1 MYIRKRGTKMAT
13 KVMRPFGL
21 KDKIGYM
28 FGDFGNDFTFILS
41 SMMLQKF
48 YSDIMGVSVGIVGIM
63 MMAARFV
70 DAVTDVTMGQIVD
83 RSKPTKYGKF
93 KPWILRMCGPVAVAS
108 LLMYASWF
116 DDMGMTFK
124 IIWMFGTYLLWG
136 SVCYTGINI
145 PYGSMASALSEHSR
159 DRAQLS
165 NWRTIG
171 AMLAGTFIGVILPL
185 LVYYTDSEGNQ
196 ILSGSRVSLAAVV
209 CSAGAVICYL
219 LCYFM
224 CTERVHVEQK
234 SGRFELRLLFDGL
247 IHNKALV
254 GIVIASVCQLL
265 VQLTSQTMLSYLYPN
280 YFGNIKAQSAAG
292 AVGVIVSLIC
302 ALFTV
307 RLSERFGRKM
317 LGIFAAIFGAV
328 VYFTAWML
336 QIDNPWVFTVVY
348 AFAYIGLAVFS
359 LICWAMITDVID
371 DTQVQRNVRSDGEI
385 YSVYSFARKIG
396 QAASAGLTGAL
407 LTMIGYR
414 PETAFSIE
422 VTQQI
427 YNLSCL
433 VPAVGYLLL
442 AASLFFFY
450 PLGKKRVEE
459 NTEKL
464 KKMSL

>member
-1 MYIRKRGTKMAT
+1 MAT

-124 IIWMFGTYLLWG
+124 IVWMFGTYLLWG

-234 SGRFELRLLFDGL
+234 SGRFELRLLFGGL

-265 VQLTSQTMLSYLYPN
+265 VQLTSQTMLNYLYLN

-292 AVGVIVSLIC
+292 AVGVSVSLIC
-302 ALFTV
+302 ALFAV

-414 PETAFSIE
+414 PETAFDRE

>member
-1 MYIRKRGTKMAT
+1 MAT

-21 KDKIGYM
+21 RDKIGYM

-116 DDMGMTFK
+116 ADMGMTFK
-124 IIWMFGTYLLWG
+124 IVWMFGTYLLWG

-145 PYGSMASALSEHSR
+145 PYGSMASALSEHPR

-196 ILSGSRVSLAAVV
+196 LLSGSRVSLAAIV

-234 SGRFELRLLFDGL
+234 SGRFKLRILFGGL

-265 VQLTSQTMLSYLYPN
+265 VQLTSQTMLNYLYPN

-317 LGIFAAIFGAV
+317 LGIFAAIFGAI
-328 VYFTAWML
+328 VYFTAWLL

-371 DTQVQRNVRSDGEI
+371 DTQVQSNVRSDGEI

-414 PETAFSIE
+414 PESAFNIE

-464 KKMSL
+464 KKMSLQSDGTK

>member
-1 MYIRKRGTKMAT
+1 MTTKMI
-13 KVMRPFGL
+13 RPFGL

-93 KPWILRMCGPVAVAS
+93 KPWLLRMCGPVAVAS

-116 DDMGMTFK
+116 ADMGMTFK
-124 IIWMFGTYLLWG
+124 IVWMFGTYLLWG

-145 PYGSMASALSEHSR
+145 PYGSMASALSDHPR

-185 LVYYTDSEGNQ
+185 FVYYTDSEGNQ
-196 ILSGSRVSLAAVV
+196 LLSGSRVSLAAVM
-209 CSAGAVICYL
+209 CSVGAVICYL
-219 LCYFM
+219 LCYFL

-234 SGRFELRLLFDGL
+234 NGKFEFRILFGGL
-247 IHNKALV
+247 VHNKALI

-265 VQLTSQTMLSYLYPN
+265 VQLTSQTMLNYLYPN
-280 YFGNIKAQSAAG
+280 YFGNIRAQSVAG

-317 LGIFAAIFGAV
+317 LGVFAAIFGAV

-414 PETAFSIE
+414 PETAFDRE